1 MIRLRLLSQ
10 RITAGIL
17 MIACFVCF
25 FTTSAFAAYDPGERE
40 TVKVGFFAMDG
51 YHMIDEEGNK
61 SGYGYDF
68 LRLLARYWDV
78 DYEYVGYGRSW
89 QEMLDMLEDGEID
102 MLTSARWTAEREE
115 KFDFSRPIGSN
126 ECMLTVRNDNTSVIL
141 YDYSTYDG
149 LEIGFLKGNARND
162 DFEHFAEERGFT
174 YSAVYFDQISDME
187 DALQSGEVDA
197 LVSSSMR
204 AVSNERVVETFESEN
219 VYVLVKKGNTKLLDE
234 VNYAIEQVNDA
245 EGDWATGLY
254 NRYYTTDEIRKLDFT
269 DKEKE
274 IIAEYS
280 SKDKPLRALC
290 DPERRPYSF
299 VEDGEMKGIL
309 PDYFRKLAE
318 YTGISY
324 EFVICDS
331 GEAYAEVKQDETLY
345 DLLIDNPV
353 GDEKSVEEKH
363 LGVTAPYMQFMSAK
377 LTRRDFT
384 GEIRKVATIAQSAS
398 VGIEDYYVP
407 DAEKII
413 YPSRQEAMQAVKDG
427 EADAAFVYYYMAQ
440 EFVHDDSSG
449 ITMCTLLNQ
458 PSFRCNIV
466 VTQDIDRELA
476 GILTKAIYSMPDKT
490 IEDIA
495 SGYTSYQAADITLR
509 TLVQL
514 HPDIAMV
521 IISIVVLTVIVLAV
535 LSVNIHSKNNKLKA
549 AVIKERADQEKIKQA
564 LDSANLRYEI
574 IAAISKSYCSICR
587 IDIKEDHFEEI
598 YNDEAQMHRLTG
610 KEGCASEA
618 LNCVCDTLV
627 APEYRELV
635 RRFMDVST
643 LAERLKN
650 EEYIYTEYRMNDGNW
665 HCLRFIVK
673 KRDDFGNVTN
683 VLCTIRSISDAKKRE
698 ENLYFEAEA
707 AKREA
712 EVKTR
717 FLATMS
723 HDIRTPLNGVIGMI
737 KLADQ
742 CADDKDTQQKARD
755 KALEAL
761 NYLVSLVN
769 DVLDINKLQSG
780 ELKLRDMSFNI
791 VEELCE
797 LNKKYDRK
805 ANEKGIRYV
814 VDWKKADVKHPIVMG
829 NPIYLGRILSNITDN
844 AIKFSPTDSTIS
856 VWVEESEP
864 KDGIVEFTFSC
875 EDHGIGMS
883 KEFLK
888 HAFDMFSQENVSSR
902 SEYEGTGLGLAIAD
916 KLAERMGGSIELQS
930 EQGAGTTAIIKL
942 PFKISDQQDVE
953 MFKGKAENIVNNVS
967 VEGVRAL
974 VVDDNEL
981 NREIAKCMLENHGI
995 EVTCAVDG
1003 QDAVEVFERS
1013 EPGYFGVIY
1022 MDIMMP
1028 RLNGVD
1034 AARTI
1039 RNLKRPD
1046 AWSIPIIVLSANAFA
1061 EDIIKSKM
1069 AGINIHLSKPL
1080 DDRKMIAALKYCIA
1094 DQDFGIRE
1102 EL

>member
-25 FTTSAFAAYDPGERE
+25 FTISAFAAYDPGERE

-51 YHMIDEEGNK
+51 YHMIDAEGNK
-61 SGYGYDF
+61 SGYGYDL
-68 LRLLARYWDV
+68 LRLMARYWDV
-78 DYEYVGYGRSW
+78 DYEYVGYDKSW
-89 QEMLDMLEDGEID
+89 QEMLNMLEDGEID
-102 MLTSARWTAEREE
+102 MLTSARRTTEREE
-115 KFDFSRPIGSN
+115 KFDFSRPIGKN
-126 ECMLTVRNDNTSVIL
+126 ECMLTVRSDNTSVIL

-149 LEIGFLKGNARND
+149 LKVGFLNSDADKK
-162 DFEHFAEERGFT
+162 DFDHFAEEKGFT
-174 YSAVYFDQISDME
+174 YKEVYFNQISDME
-187 DALQSGEVDA
+187 TALQSGSVDA

-204 AVSNERVVETFESEN
+204 ATSGERVIETFEGKK
-219 VYVLVKKGNTKLLDE
+219 VYSIVKKGNTKLLDE
-234 VNYAIEQVNDA
+234 INYAIEQVNDA
-245 EGDWATGLY
+245 EGDWATGLF

-274 IIAEYS
+274 IISQYS

-331 GEAYAEVKQDETLY
+331 GEDYAAIKQNEDLY

-353 GDEKSVEEKH
+353 GDEKLVEERH
-363 LGVTAPYMQFMSAK
+363 LGVTAPYMNVISAK
-377 LTRRDFT
+377 LSRRDFT
-384 GEIRKVATIAQSAS
+384 GEIRKVATIAPGAS

-413 YPSRQEAMQAVKDG
+413 YPSRQDAMQAVKDG
-427 EADAAFVYYYMAQ
+427 KADAAFVYYYVAQ
-440 EFVHDDSSG
+440 EFVHDDTSG
-449 ITMCTLLNQ
+449 MMICTLLNH
-458 PSFRCNIV
+458 PSFQCNIV
-466 VTQDIDRELA
+466 VTQEINRALA

-495 SGYTSYQAADITLR
+495 SGYTSYKAADITLR

-521 IISIVVLTVIVLAV
+521 IISIVVLTMIVLAL
-535 LSVNIHSKNNKLKA
+535 LSASVHSKNNKLKD
-549 AVIKERADQEKIKQA
+549 AVIKEKADQEKIKQA

-574 IAAISKSYCSICR
+574 IAAISKSYCSIYR

-598 YNDEAQMHRLTG
+598 YNEEEQTHRITG
-610 KEGCASEA
+610 NEGCASEG
-618 LNCVCDTLV
+618 LYRICDTLV

-635 RRFMDVST
+635 RSFMDVST
-643 LAERLKN
+643 LADRLKD
-650 EEYIYTEYRMNDGNW
+650 EEYIYTEYRMCDGNW

-673 KRDDFGNVTN
+673 KRDESGNVAN
-683 VLCTIRSISDAKKRE
+683 VLCTIRSISDTKKRE

-742 CADDKDTQQKARD
+742 CADDKDTQQKFRD

-769 DVLDINKLQSG
+769 DVLDMNKLQSG
-780 ELKLRDMSFNI
+780 ELKLCDMSFNI
-791 VEELCE
+791 VEALCE
-797 LNKKYDRK
+797 LNKIYDRK
-805 ANEKGIRYV
+805 ANENGIRYV
-814 VDWKKADVKHPIVMG
+814 VDWNKADIKHPIVLG
-829 NPIYLGRILSNITDN
+829 NPMYLGRIMSGIADN
-844 AIKFSPTDSTIS
+844 AIKFSPSDSTIT

-864 KDGIVEFTFSC
+864 KDGVVEFTFSC
-875 EDHGIGMS
+875 EDQGIGMS

-888 HAFDMFSQENVSSR
+888 HAFDMFSQENKSSR
-902 SEYEGTGLGLAIAD
+902 SEYEGTGLGLAIA
-916 KLAERMGGSIELQS
+916 KMLAERMGGSIELQS
-930 EQGAGTTAIIKL
+930 EQGVGTTAIIKL
-942 PFKISDQQDVE
+942 PFKISDREDVD
-953 MFKGKAENIVNNVS
+953 MFKGKPENIVNKVS

-974 VVDDNEL
+974 VAEDNEL
-981 NREIAKCMLENHGI
+981 NREIAKCMLESHGI

-1013 EPGYFGVIY
+1013 ESGYFGVIY

-1028 RLNGVD
+1028 RLNGLD

-1046 AWSIPIIVLSANAFA
+1046 AWSIPIIALSANSFA
-1061 EDIIKSKM
+1061 EDVIKSKM
-1069 AGINIHLSKPL
+1069 AGINMHLSKPL
-1080 DDRKMIAALKYCIA
+1080 DDKKMIAALKYCIA
-1094 DQDFGIRE
+1094 DQYVWMRE

>member
-1 MIRLRLLSQ
+1 M
-10 RITAGIL
+10 
-17 MIACFVCF
+17 
-25 FTTSAFAAYDPGERE
+25 
-40 TVKVGFFAMDG
+40 
-51 YHMIDEEGNK
+51 
-61 SGYGYDF
+61 
-68 LRLLARYWDV
+68 
-78 DYEYVGYGRSW
+78 
-89 QEMLDMLEDGEID
+89 
-102 MLTSARWTAEREE
+102 
-115 KFDFSRPIGSN
+115 
-126 ECMLTVRNDNTSVIL
+126 
-141 YDYSTYDG
+141 
-149 LEIGFLKGNARND
+149 
-162 DFEHFAEERGFT
+162 
-174 YSAVYFDQISDME
+174 
-187 DALQSGEVDA
+187 
-197 LVSSSMR
+197 
-204 AVSNERVVETFESEN
+204 
-219 VYVLVKKGNTKLLDE
+219 
-234 VNYAIEQVNDA
+234 
-245 EGDWATGLY
+245 
-254 NRYYTTDEIRKLDFT
+254 
-269 DKEKE
+269 
-274 IIAEYS
+274 
-280 SKDKPLRALC
+280 
-290 DPERRPYSF
+290 
-299 VEDGEMKGIL
+299 
-309 PDYFRKLAE
+309 
-318 YTGISY
+318 
-324 EFVICDS
+324 
-331 GEAYAEVKQDETLY
+331 
-345 DLLIDNPV
+345 
-353 GDEKSVEEKH
+353 
-363 LGVTAPYMQFMSAK
+363 
-377 LTRRDFT
+377 
-384 GEIRKVATIAQSAS
+384 
-398 VGIEDYYVP
+398 
-407 DAEKII
+407 
-413 YPSRQEAMQAVKDG
+413 
-427 EADAAFVYYYMAQ
+427 
-440 EFVHDDSSG
+440 
-449 ITMCTLLNQ
+449 
-458 PSFRCNIV
+458 
-466 VTQDIDRELA
+466 
-476 GILTKAIYSMPDKT
+476 
-490 IEDIA
+490 
-495 SGYTSYQAADITLR
+495 
-509 TLVQL
+509 
-514 HPDIAMV
+514 
-521 IISIVVLTVIVLAV
+521 
-535 LSVNIHSKNNKLKA
+535 
-549 AVIKERADQEKIKQA
+549 
-564 LDSANLRYEI
+564 
-574 IAAISKSYCSICR
+574 
-587 IDIKEDHFEEI
+587 
-598 YNDEAQMHRLTG
+598 
-610 KEGCASEA
+610 
-618 LNCVCDTLV
+618 NCVCDTLV

-1046 AWSIPIIVLSANAFA
+1046 AWSLPIIALSANAFA